1 MTCPG
6 VRASAPLALAMSIG
20 FAAAGCAT
28 VKRARAFQDPASA
41 TPGERT
47 PTAAEIGLSSSGPV
61 ELELL
66 IQKALEVNPTVL
78 GAHRNVEITRA
89 HVLESEAALYPQL
102 SASAAGG
109 WRDSEHTPSTAELH
123 RFLSYGFDL
132 SWLLFD
138 FGRTKAQTKSLGELW
153 IAAQHDFLTA
163 ELDVAFNVRNAY
175 INLSRQVA
183 LSQVADETVRQF
195 EARLDQVKAFVE
207 VGKRIPY
214 DETKAEVDLGTARL
228 AQVRTHDAVLAAQ
241 ATLANSIGL
250 AEVVDWEPDFNPTL
264 PAVPEDFDAAWG
276 IAREHQPTL
285 AAASARVAAASYVV
299 DSRIAALY
307 PSLNLSLSAGASN
320 PLAPLPWIFPNFL
333 WSWVIAPSL
342 QYVIY
347 DGGARIAAIDESVAS
362 LRSARAAKAQI
373 EQGAWLDTRSA
384 WLAVQDARQRIE
396 VTSLTVENAKQQLE
410 LAQGLFAVGKNTS
423 VDLAD
428 AQQVLAQSKAD
439 FVQAKADMQAAIA
452 ALARAIGIVVEEK
465 PPDAVP

>member
-47 PTAAEIGLSSSGPV
+47 PTAAELGLEASGKV
-61 ELELL
+61 ELDVLL
-66 IQKALEVNPTVL
+66 KKSLEVNPTVL
-78 GAHRNVEITRA
+78 QARRNVEITRA
-89 HVLESEAALYPQL
+89 RVIEGEAAFYPQV
-102 SASAAGG
+102 STNASAG
-109 WRDSEHTPSTAELH
+109 WHDSKGSPAPREFH
-123 RFLSYGFDL
+123 RFASYGFDV
-132 SWLLFD
+132 SMLLFD
-138 FGRTKAQTKSLGELW
+138 FGRTKAQTRSLGELW
-153 IAAQHDFLTA
+153 IAAQHDLMTA
-163 ELDVAFNVRNAY
+163 ELDVAFNVRSAY

-183 LSQVADETVRQF
+183 LAEVADETVRQF
-195 EARLDQVKAFVE
+195 EARLEQVKVLVE

-228 AQVRTHDAVLAAQ
+228 AQVRAHDAVLAAE

-250 AEVVDWEPDFNPTL
+250 AEVVDWAPDFDAAL
-264 PAVPEDFDAAWG
+264 PQVPEDFDAAWTV
-276 IAREHQPTL
+276 AREHQPSL
-285 AAASARVAAASYVV
+285 AAASAQEAAASYVV
-299 DSRIAALY
+299 DARIAALY
-307 PSLNLSLSAGASN
+307 PSLDLSFSYSAGG
-320 PLAPLPWIFPNFL
+320 PVWPLPWT
-333 WSWVIAPSL
+333 WTVAPAI
-342 QYVIY
+342 QYLLY
-347 DGGARIAAIDESVAS
+347 DGGSRIAAIDESVAA

-373 EQGAWLDTRSA
+373 EQAAWLDTRSA
-384 WLAVQDARQRIE
+384 WLAIQDARQRIE

-452 ALARAIGIVVEEK
+452 ALARAIGIVVEEA

>member
-6 VRASAPLALAMSIG
+6 VRASASIALAISISVS
-20 FAAAGCAT
+20 AATAGCST

-47 PTAAEIGLSSSGPV
+47 PTAAELGLSPSGPV
-61 ELELL
+61 ALELL

-78 GAHRNVEITRA
+78 EAHRNVEITRA
-89 HVLESEAALYPQL
+89 HVLETEAGLKPQL
-102 SASAAGG
+102 SASTSGG
-109 WRDSEHTPSTAELH
+109 WKNAEGARHTDPNH
-123 RFLSYGFDL
+123 RFFSYGFDV

-138 FGRTKAQTKSLGELW
+138 FGRTKAQAKNLAELW
-153 IAAQHDFLTA
+153 IASQHDLMTA
-163 ELDVAFNVRNAY
+163 ELDVAFNVRSAY

-183 LSQVADETVRQF
+183 LAEVADETVRQF
-195 EARLDQVKAFVE
+195 EARLEQVKAFVE

-241 ATLANSIGL
+241 ATLANAIGL
-250 AEVVDWEPDFNPTL
+250 AEVVDWEPDFDAHL
-264 PAVPEDFDAAWG
+264 PEVPEDFDTAWTV
-276 IAREHQPTL
+276 ARGHQPTL
-285 AAASARVAAASYVV
+285 AAANARVTAASYSV
-299 DSRIAALY
+299 DARIAALY
-307 PSLNLSLSAGASN
+307 PSLDFSFSYTWAG
-320 PLAPLPWIFPNFL
+320 PTFPLPWG
-333 WSWVIAPSL
+333 WVLSPAI
-342 QYVIY
+342 QYLAY

-362 LRSARAAKAQI
+362 LRAARSAEALV
-373 EQGAWLDTRSA
+373 EQGA
-384 WLAVQDARQRIE
+384 WLAVQDARKRIE

-465 PPDAVP
+465 PPDATP